1 MKKQIQRVAV
11 VVLDSVGCGDA
22 PDASEYGDVGANTL
36 GNIARAVGGLNLP
49 NLGRMGL
56 GNLVEI
62 VGTPSTTSA
71 SGVYG
76 RLTEVSAGK
85 DTTTG
90 HWELA
95 GVILPRPFPT
105 YPHGFP
111 PELMAIFESR
121 IGRTTLGNYP
131 ASGTEIIAQLGEEH
145 LRTGQPIVYTSA
157 DSVFQIAAHEEVI
170 PIDELYRMCQI
181 AREILVGDHA
191 VGRVIARPFVG
202 APGSFVRTER
212 RKDFSLEPPAPTIL
226 DAVKAAGMQVMGVG
240 KIEDIFAHRGLTMS
254 NHTGNNMAGVDAILE
269 YLHLPE
275 TGLIFANLVDFDA
288 LYGHRNNVRG
298 YAQALVE
305 FDRRAP
311 ELLAALREEDVLII
325 TADHGNDPTTPG
337 TDHTRER
344 VPILIQGA
352 AIVANHNL
360 GARASFAD
368 LAATVADLLDV
379 EWRGAGCSFADEIV
393 AGSAQ

>member
-1 MKKQIQRVAV
+1 MKKRIQRVAV
-11 VVLDSVGCGDA
+11 IVLDSVGCGDA
-22 PDASEYGDVGANTL
+22 PDAPEYGDVGANTL
-36 GNIARAVGGLNLP
+36 GNIARAVGGLDLP
-49 NLGRMGL
+49 NLGQMGL

-62 VGTPSTTSA
+62 VGTPPTTSA

-95 GVILPRPFPT
+95 GVILRQPFPT

-111 PELMAIFESR
+111 PELIAAFESR

-131 ASGTEIIAQLGEEH
+131 ASGTEIITKLGEEH

-181 AREILVGDHA
+181 AREILIGDHA

-212 RKDFSLEPPAPTIL
+212 RKDFSLEPPEPTIL
-226 DAVKAAGMQVMGVG
+226 DVVKAAGMQVMGVG

-275 TGLIFANLVDFDA
+275 MGLIFANLVDFDA

-305 FDRRAP
+305 FDRRVP

-344 VPILIQGA
+344 VPILIHGS

-360 GARASFAD
+360 GTRASFAD
-368 LAATVADLLDV
+368 LAATIADLLDV
-379 EWRGAGCSFADEIV
+379 EWGGTGCSFADEIA
-393 AGSAQ
+393 AGLTQ